1 VSAEAARRWVLLK
14 RDDVV
19 KHAKHLALALVALPV
34 STFASCKPLHRLNEG
49 YSKECIDWYQLHSSR
64 PLMTALAEVL

>member
-1 VSAEAARRWVLLK
+1 M
-14 RDDVV
+14 

-49 YSKECIDWYQLHSSR
+49 CRKEFIHWYQLHSSR